1 MIPIGTYV
9 IVRYDPTAQ
18 VRNEIAHRYNGAEGK
33 VTRARNWGAHGAYYE
48 IEGIVSQLGV
58 PYTFVESDLVEV

>member
-18 VRNEIAHRYNGAEGK
+18 VRNEVAHRFNGAEGK

-48 IEGIVSQLGV
+48 LEGIVSQMGV
-58 PYTFVESDLVEV
+58 PYSFVESDLVEV